1 MTHPNAGGASEPV
14 KVGMVGLGYWGPN
27 VARNFD
33 ALGSCELRW
42 CCDADDVQRQKWSNI
57 YRETRFTDDL
67 DDLLNDDELDAIVVT
82 TPVPTHA
89 ALAEAVIR
97 AGKHCF
103 VEKPLAQNI
112 ADAERV
118 ADLAEENDRILM
130 VGHLLEYHPGVTQL
144 REMVEGGELGDV
156 RYIYGQRLNLGRL
169 RFDENALWSL
179 GAHDVSVLLAL
190 AGELPVEAQA
200 RGECYITDGVEDVV
214 FCYLRFP
221 SGIAGHLHLSWLDP
235 HKERKITVVGTNK
248 MATLNDMEME
258 RKLTIYD
265 KGFDPRPQESS
276 FGGDREYVTRSSGIF
291 SPAIGNREPLAI
303 EGEHFIDSIR
313 GGTTPRSDGR
323 SGARVVRVLEALQA
337 SLDAEGAPQMVAPAA
352 VAS

>member
-1 MTHPNAGGASEPV
+1 MSFPADAGAPADPV

-33 ALGSCELRW
+33 ALGSCELVW
-42 CCDADDVQRQKWSNI
+42 CCDADDVQRQKWANI

-67 DDLLNDDELDAIVVT
+67 DDLLNDDELDA
-82 TPVPTHA
+82 
-89 ALAEAVIR
+89 
-97 AGKHCF
+97 
-103 VEKPLAQNI
+103 
-112 ADAERV
+112 
-118 ADLAEENDRILM
+118 DLAEETGRILM
-130 VGHLLEYHPGVTQL
+130 VGHLLEYHPGVVQL
-144 REMVEGGELGDV
+144 REMVESGELGDV

-303 EGEHFIDSIR
+303 ECEHFIDAVR
-313 GGTTPRSDGR
+313 EDATPRSDGR
-323 SGARVVRVLEALQA
+323 SGARV
-337 SLDAEGAPQMVAPAA
+337 
-352 VAS
+352 

>member
-1 MTHPNAGGASEPV
+1 MSFPADAGAPADPV

-33 ALGSCELRW
+33 ALGGCELRW
-42 CCDADDVQRQKWSNI
+42 CCDADDIQRQKWGNI

-118 ADLAEENDRILM
+118 ADLAEETGRILM
-130 VGHLLEYHPGVTQL
+130 VGHLLEYHPGITQL
-144 REMVEGGELGDV
+144 REMVESGELGDV

-190 AGELPVEAQA
+190 GGELPVEAQA

-214 FCYLRFP
+214 FCYLHFA
-221 SGIAGHLHLSWLDP
+221 SGIAGHLHLSL
-235 HKERKITVVGTNK
+235 
-248 MATLNDMEME
+248 
-258 RKLTIYD
+258 
-265 KGFDPRPQESS
+265 
-276 FGGDREYVTRSSGIF
+276 
-291 SPAIGNREPLAI
+291 
-303 EGEHFIDSIR
+303 
-313 GGTTPRSDGR
+313 
-323 SGARVVRVLEALQA
+323 
-337 SLDAEGAPQMVAPAA
+337 
-352 VAS
+352 

>member
-1 MTHPNAGGASEPV
+1 MADAIS
-14 KVGMVGLGYWGPN
+14 VGMVGLGYWGPN
-27 VARNFD
+27 VARNLD
-33 ALGSCELRW
+33 QLGDCELRW
-42 CCDADDVQRQKWSNI
+42 CCDADEGQRKKWSDV
-57 YRETRFTDDL
+57 YRETKFTADLNDLL
-67 DDLLNDDELDAIVVT
+67 DDETLDAIVVT

-89 ALAEAVIR
+89 DMVETVIR

-118 ADLAEENDRILM
+118 AALAEETGKVLM
-130 VGHLLEYHPGVTQL
+130 VGHLLEYHPGIVQL
-144 REMVEGGELGDV
+144 REMVEAGELGDI

-200 RGECYITDGVEDVV
+200 RGECYITEGVEDVV
-214 FCYLRFP
+214 FAYLRFP

-235 HKERKITVVGTNK
+235 HKERKITVVGANK
-248 MATLNDMEME
+248 MATINDMEME

-265 KGFDPRPQESS
+265 KGFDPGPQESS
-276 FGGDREYVTRSSGIF
+276 FGGDREYVTRFAGIF
-291 SPAIGNREPLAI
+291 SPPIGNREPLAI
-303 EGEHFIDSIR
+303 ECEHFVNCVR
-313 GGTTPRSDGR
+313 EGTTPRSDGR
-323 SGARVVRVLEALQA
+323 SGARVVRVLEALQS
-337 SLDAEGAPQMVAPAA
+337 SLDAGGAPQPVGVAAY
-352 VAS
+352 SG